1 MFARPFFVLFLLY
14 LATGVAWSQSL
25 AGRYSNRELKL
36 ELRETGA
43 GAYTGTLVLE
53 GQSYPLSAQGT
64 AAQLKGEFSAG
75 GTRFPFAARVDGTR
89 MTLNSAGVDH
99 VLNREAV
106 PAAATGAGAVF
117 RHSKGYSL
125 RLASGWT
132 ATENPDGIILL
143 PAGANFEAG
152 RSDNAEVYI
161 AMVRDGYSPA
171 EEAKLVGELSAA
183 FTQGAGSVQ
192 RNGVREAMNF
202 GPRPGAAYRWD
213 IRDPKLGRN
222 VAFDIFGAPEG
233 GRYFAMISV
242 GTAERVRPRESE
254 VRQMMASLAFEAPK
268 PLAAGPLVAGGPLAD
283 TTPLAQQWL
292 QKLKG
297 RMIRQ
302 MYAYSGMSSDKY
314 HYINA
319 DGSYVYRSSS
329 MVSVDVSGA
338 SGMSSGGSASRGRWK
353 IRDVGGQVFLEVRY
367 ENGESRMM
375 PITQDARNWFLNGEK
390 AFAVDPQ

>member
-1 MFARPFFVLFLLY
+1 MFSRPLLVLVFLFL
-14 LATGVAWSQSL
+14 AAAVAWCQSL
-25 AGRYSNRELKL
+25 AGSYSNQELKL
-36 ELRETGA
+36 QLRDAGA
-43 GAYTGTLVLE
+43 GSYSGTLMLE
-53 GQSYPLSAQGT
+53 GQTYPLSAQGT
-64 AAQLKGEFSAG
+64 ASQLKGEFSAG
-75 GTRFPFAARVDGTR
+75 GNRFAFTARVDGMR

-99 VLNREAV
+99 VLSRD
-106 PAAATGAGAVF
+106 AAPAGAAGALY
-117 RHSKGYSL
+117 RHSLGYSL
-125 RLASGWT
+125 RLAPGWT

-143 PAGANFEAG
+143 PAGAGYDAG

-171 EEAKLVGELSAA
+171 EEAKLVQELSGA
-183 FTQGAGSVQ
+183 FTQGTGSVQ
-192 RNGVREAMNF
+192 RNGVREPMSF
-202 GPRPGAAYRWD
+202 GSRQGAAYRWD

-242 GTAERVRPRESE
+242 GTAERVRQREGE

-268 PLAAGPLVAGGPLAD
+268 PLAAGPSAAGPLAD

-292 QKLKG
+292 QKLRG

-302 MYAYSGMSSDKY
+302 MYVYSGMSSDKY

-319 DGSYVYRSSS
+319 DGSYVYKSSS
-329 MVSVDVSGA
+329 MVSIDVSGA
-338 SGMSSGGSASRGRWK
+338 SGMSSGGAANRGRWK
-353 IRDVGGQVFLEVRY
+353 IRDLGGQVFLEVQY
-367 ENGESRMM
+367 QNGESRMM
-375 PITQDARNWFLNGEK
+375 RITQDERNWYLNGEK